1 MSPKPQPEIDL
12 LALSELLLD
21 AELAFNLLAVIDESI
36 AGQHLATMIKRHRAN
51 AAAAHKL
58 RFEITVLLNDQ
69 KVQG

>member
-21 AELAFNLLAVIDESI
+21 AELAFNLLAAIDESI

-51 AAAAHKL
+51 A
-58 RFEITVLLNDQ
+58 
-69 KVQG
+69 GGSS